1 MSHPLARGP
10 SRPAGSLPPSI
21 PRASRTRTSTSHRP
35 AHSAIGR
42 IFFSYKA
49 VNHRRP
55 SGSSLCGDCGDYR
68 EELVRHHDVQ
78 AKGCHL
84 RAGATS
90 RRKAGRRAVCHGGAF
105 AGLIA
110 SPLNPLLRPGQC
122 GRRCA
127 TPSHDVCR
135 QVFPPP
141 ALPKPTGLASLW
153 RNLVTCGSDA
163 KLEKDYAVLIA
174 QSIASAVAKA
184 RAEAATSL
192 EQAPL
197 VSLGRSL
204 GSARRCLALS
214 RVGARKL

>member
-1 MSHPLARGP
+1 MQAAARFREAIAILEHARDRAASSGCDLDLAGAATAQQGCEPSSTVWIVAVRRLRRLQRGARP
-10 SRPAGSLPPSI
+10 SR
-21 PRASRTRTSTSHRP
+21 
-35 AHSAIGR
+35 
-42 IFFSYKA
+42 
-49 VNHRRP
+49 
-55 SGSSLCGDCGDYR
+55 
-68 EELVRHHDVQ
+68 DVQ

-153 RNLVTCGSDA
+153 RNLVTCDSDA

-197 VSLGRSL
+197 VSLGMSL